1 MRLTIPLKHRVNR
14 RGNMITVETLDQ
26 NYLDKTGQKAPSWLT
41 SEWEWQD
48 IVWRKVEKIVFNLQK
63 RIYKATK
70 AGRLKQAK
78 ALQKLLLRSSCSI
91 VLNVRRVTQDNSG
104 SKTAGVDGIKSL
116 SPSQRKELV
125 KELMSL
131 ATASFKHYSA
141 KPIRRVWI
149 PKATGKLRPLGI
161 PTINDRVVQGVVK
174 TAIEPP
180 FEATCEPNSYGFRP
194 AQSTHDAIG
203 DIYNCLNQ
211 KQKWVLDAD
220 IKGCFDNIDHNHL
233 LSLIDGK
240 VAKATIKQWLKA
252 GIMEK
257 QEFQPSNIGTPQGG
271 IISPLLA
278 NIALDGMET
287 YLYNKLRE
295 MGYKSYNIR
304 NGQIRIIRYAD
315 DFVVMHENKKVIE
328 DSKIIIAE
336 WLKERGLE
344 LSEEKTKIVHS
355 TEGFDFLGFNV
366 RHYENETKG
375 YRAKNF
381 ANKQGF
387 KILIKPSKK
396 SIKAHSDKIKQI
408 LKQKKS
414 APQDAVIN
422 KLNPIIKGWSNY
434 FRIGVST
441 ETFSQLDHLIWQKLW
456 AWSKRR
462 HPTKS
467 RKWIANKYFHT
478 IGKRKWCFAT
488 KKDGQIDQVLYT
500 HSDTKIKRHIKIR
513 AGKSFY
519 DGDEIYWAK
528 RLSGGY
534 GDISPS
540 KAKML
545 KFQDGKC
552 TYCDAV
558 FKNGDLMESHHKTH
572 KANGG
577 MDKYGNLILM
587 HRHCHDQYHA
597 QHLKLRAEKRRQKAL
612 AKAKS
617 RKRKTNRKYSGY
629 CSSDKGGADK
639 GHVAGAVTVE
649 AVYQS
654 GTYVS

>member
-1 MRLTIPLKHRVNR
+1 
-14 RGNMITVETLDQ
+14 MITVETLDQ

-41 SEWEWQD
+41 SKWEWQD

-70 AGRLKQAK
+70 AGRLKEAK

-91 VLNVRRVTQDNSG
+91 VLNVRKVTQDNSG
-104 SKTAGVDGIKSL
+104 KKTAGVDGTKSL
-116 SPSQRKELV
+116 DPKQRKYLV

-131 ATASFKHYSA
+131 ATAAFKKYRA

-149 PKATGKLRPLGI
+149 PKANGKLRPLGI

-174 TAIEPP
+174 TAIEPHK
-180 FEATCEPNSYGFRP
+180 EATFEPNSYGFRP
-194 AQSTHDAIG
+194 AHSTHDAIE
-203 DIYNCLNQ
+203 DIFICLGT
-211 KQKWVLDAD
+211 KKKWVLDAD
-220 IKGCFDNIDHNHL
+220 IKGFFDNLDHNHL
-233 LSLIDGK
+233 LNLIDGK
-240 VAKATIKQWLKA
+240 TAKDTIKQWLKA
-252 GIMEK
+252 GIMENQK
-257 QEFQPSNIGTPQGG
+257 FQPSDVGTPQGG

-287 YLYNKLRE
+287 YLYEKLRE
-295 MGYKSYNIR
+295 KNHKAADLRRG
-304 NGQIRIIRYAD
+304 GIRIVRYAD
-315 DFVVMHENKKVIE
+315 DFVVMHENKAVIE
-328 DSKIIIAE
+328 DSKLIIYE

-344 LSEEKTKIVHS
+344 LSSEKTRIVHS

-366 RHYENETKG
+366 RHYKNETKG
-375 YRAKNF
+375 YRANKF

-387 KILIKPSKK
+387 KLLIKPSKK

-408 LKQKKS
+408 LRQMRA
-414 APQDAVIN
+414 APQERVI
-422 KLNPIIKGWSNY
+422 KRLNPIIKGWTNY
-434 FRIGVST
+434 FRIGVSSD
-441 ETFSQLDHLIWQKLW
+441 TFSKLDYLMWNKLW
-456 AWSKRR
+456 VWSKRR
-462 HPTKS
+462 HSNKG

-478 IGKRKWCFAT
+478 IGKRKWNFAT
-488 KKDGQIDQVLYT
+488 KQDGRIDQVLIR
-500 HSDTKIKRHIKIR
+500 HSDTKIQRHIKVQK
-513 AGKSFY
+513 GKSFY
-519 DGDEIYWAK
+519 NGDEIYWAK

-552 TYCDAV
+552 AYCSAV

-572 KANGG
+572 KAHGG

-597 QHLKLRAEKRRQKAL
+597 QHLKYAQRREGR
-612 AKAKS
+612 S
-617 RKRKTNRKYSGY
+617 RKRKTNKRYSGY

-639 GHVAGAVTVE
+639 GHMGG

-654 GTYVS
+654 GIYVS